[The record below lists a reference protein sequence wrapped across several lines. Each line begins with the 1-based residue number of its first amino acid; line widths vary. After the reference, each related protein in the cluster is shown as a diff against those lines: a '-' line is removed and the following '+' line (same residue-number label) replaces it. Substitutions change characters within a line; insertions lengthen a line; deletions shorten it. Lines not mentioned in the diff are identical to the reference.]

1 MREIAL
7 NDLSGHIGEK
17 LGESPWKT
25 ISQEM
30 INAFADATEDHQWI
44 HVDIERATR
53 ESPWKSP
60 VAHGFLTISLIPQLN
75 QQVVKVTGTAA
86 TINYGLNKLRLP
98 SAVKSGARIRSVMSL
113 KEVNPTDQGT
123 VLAVF
128 DTVIEIEGES
138 KPACVAE
145 NLAMYVPE

>member
-7 NDLSGHIGEK
+7 QDLAQHTAER

-25 ISQEM
+25 VSQEM
-30 INAFADATEDHQWI
+30 INTFAEATGDHQWI
-44 HVDIERATR
+44 HVDVARATR

-60 VAHGFLTISLIPQLN
+60 VAQGFLTISLLPQLN
-75 QQVVKVTGTAA
+75 QQILRVTGTAA
-86 TINYGLNKLRLP
+86 TVNYGLNKLRLP
-98 SAVKSGARIRSVMSL
+98 AAVKSGARIRSVLTL

-128 DTVIEIEGES
+128 NTVIEIEGEN

-145 NLAMYVPE
+145 NIAMYVPG

>member
-7 NDLSGHIGEK
+7 NHLPQHVGEK

-44 HVDIERATR
+44 HVDVERATR